1 MMKRHRFDAM
11 VFDCTV
17 GDMDDWRLFEH
28 NTIPMLRMMIKE
40 IRHRDM
46 VKENGVLIASHL
58 ARTLH
63 GTQEQTQESLKPL
76 DMLVA
81 YDGMKIS
88 F

>member
-1 MMKRHRFDAM
+1 
-11 VFDCTV
+11 
-17 GDMDDWRLFEH
+17 
-28 NTIPMLRMMIKE
+28 
-40 IRHRDM
+40 M
-46 VKENGVLIASHL
+46 VKENGTLIASHL

-63 GTQEQTQESLKPL
+63 GTQEQTQEILKPL